1 MRYHSCVAEPV
12 VQRIK
17 TFERAPTRMRIAKE
31 VPIAEITLRKYEKP
45 YKLQGR
51 ELVKKLCLS
60 IGLLQPG
67 DSRDVVVDVLH
78 AIARAERPLS
88 SERIIDEIKAART
101 ASGLPPS
108 GAAPSNVRRQ
118 LKRMRQ
124 LFLIERQ
131 PEGYRIAEGAPLPEL
146 FEEKLEK
153 FYIKSIT
160 ERVKE
165 YFSAMH
171 DRGRL

>member
-1 MRYHSCVAEPV
+1 MRV
-12 VQRIK
+12 
-17 TFERAPTRMRIAKE
+17 AKE

-45 YKLQGR
+45 YRLNGR

-78 AIARAERPLS
+78 ALARADAPLTS
-88 SERIIDEIKAART
+88 DAVVEAVREAR
-101 ASGLPPS
+101 AVAGLPPN
-108 GAAPSNVRRQ
+108 GVAPSNIRRQ

-131 PEGYRIAEGAPLPEL
+131 PAGYRIAEGAPLPEL

-153 FYIKSIT
+153 FYIQSIT
-160 ERVKE
+160 DRVKE
-165 YFSAMH
+165 YFAAVH
-171 DRGRL
+171 DKDRL